1 MYLVLVL
8 FSTTQLFAQTP
19 IATAGDSVYR
29 VRLTALGA
37 GMTTLYDKP
46 PTVQSTNTTYLGNAL
61 CGRLVWHPNHLL
73 AVGVQ
78 SGFVFFSTDDLII
91 DGVES
96 GRAGLAAIPIQM
108 VLTMSSKGFEF
119 GVGLGMYQLESLWK
133 LEGVERATST
143 AYEYGVNPWVG
154 YEFQVANRFTVGPEI
169 GAHVLSNRGM
179 KTVYLG
185 LKVTGDVVRY

>member
-1 MYLVLVL
+1 MHLVLVL

-19 IATAGDSVYR
+19 IATAGDGDYS

-37 GMTTLYDKP
+37 GMVTLYDKP

-61 CGRLVWHPNHLL
+61 CGRLVWHPDHLL

-78 SGFVFFSTDDLII
+78 SGFVFFSADDLII
-91 DGVES
+91 NGKES
-96 GRAGLAAIPIQM
+96 GKAGLAAVPIHM
-108 VLTMSSKGFEF
+108 VLTISSKGFEF

-133 LEGVERATST
+133 LEGIERATST
-143 AYEYGVNPWVG
+143 AYEYGVNPWVS